1 MAVRVGRQT
10 GARPFLMEC
19 AVSRRMRPGRSSGG
33 VPQRAFGQVAR
44 LYAPVEVLS
53 GDQVEA
59 IHAAA
64 LDVLARQGMR
74 VLDGGARA
82 LFAGAGARVVGETV
96 FLDPAMVGERLAT
109 VPGRFGL
116 AARNPARD
124 LRFGGEDC
132 VFTSV
137 GGPAY
142 VMDIDK
148 GRRDGTFAEM
158 CDFLKVIQGLNVI
171 QQEGGGPF
179 EPLDLAPNTRH
190 LDIYLA
196 QITLLDKS
204 WQTQTLGRARTMD
217 GLEMAA
223 RMFGVA
229 VDRLPCAL
237 VGIINTN
244 TPLTLDIPMAEGLI
258 CMAEHGQVNVITP
271 FTLSGAMAPV
281 TIGGALVLQHA
292 EALAG
297 IVLTQIVKA
306 GVPVMYGGFTSNV
319 DMRSGA
325 PAFGTPEYAKA
336 AQASGQ
342 LARHIGVPFRSSNVT
357 AANAVDAQA
366 AYESQMALWGA
377 VMGGAH
383 LIEHGAGWMHG
394 GLTASFEKLIL
405 DAEML
410 QMMQAY
416 LEPIATDAEALGLE
430 AIAEVGAGGHFFGT
444 GHTMSRYETAF
455 HQPMLSNWDNYP
467 QWVEKGSVELPQR
480 ANAVWKQVLAD
491 YEQPAL
497 DAGVLAALQEYVE
510 RRKREGGAPMN

>member
-1 MAVRVGRQT
+1 MSRKPRAGRVT
-10 GARPFLMEC
+10 GA
-19 AVSRRMRPGRSSGG
+19 
-33 VPQRAFGQVAR
+33 VPQRAFGQVSR
-44 LYAPVEVLS
+44 LYDPVQVLS
-53 GDQVEA
+53 ADQVQA
-59 IHAAA
+59 IHVAA
-64 LDVLARQGMR
+64 LTVLSRQGMR
-74 VLDGGARA
+74 VLDGRARGFYA
-82 LFAGAGARVVGETV
+82 AAGAVVEDETV
-96 FLDPAMVGERLAT
+96 RLDPDLVMELLAS
-109 VPGRFGL
+109 VPGRFTL
-116 AARNPARD
+116 QARNPAKS
-124 LRFGGEDC
+124 LRFGGNDC

-158 CDFLKVIQGLNVI
+158 CDFLKVVQGLNVI
-171 QQEGGGPF
+171 HQEGGGPF

-204 WQTQTLGRARTMD
+204 WQTQTLGLKRTMD
-217 GLEMAA
+217 GIEMAA
-223 RMFGVA
+223 LMFGVP

-244 TPLTLDIPMAEGLI
+244 SPLQLDIPMAEGLI
-258 CMAEHGQVNVITP
+258 AMAEHGQVNVITP

-281 TIGGALVLQHA
+281 TIAGALVLQHA

-297 IVLTQIVKA
+297 IVLTQIVKP
-306 GVPVMYGGFTSNV
+306 GVAVMYGGFTSNV

-336 AQASGQ
+336 AMASGQ
-342 LARHIGVPFRSSNVT
+342 LARLIGVPFRSSNVT

-366 AYESQMALWGA
+366 AYESQMALWGSI
-377 VMGGAH
+377 MGGAH

-410 QMMQAY
+410 QMMQSW
-416 LEPIATDAEALGLE
+416 LEPIATDTDSLGLA
-430 AIAEVGAGGHFFGT
+430 AIADVGAGGHFFGT
-444 GHTMSRYETAF
+444 AHTMSRYETAF

-467 QWVEKGSVELPQR
+467 QWLEKGSVELPQR
-480 ANAVWKQVLAD
+480 ANAVWKQVLAQ

-497 DAGVLAALQEYVE
+497 DQAVGEALGEYVA

>member
-1 MAVRVGRQT
+1 M
-10 GARPFLMEC
+10 
-19 AVSRRMRPGRSSGG
+19 SRRARPGRVTGAI
-33 VPQRAFGQVAR
+33 VQRPFGQVPR
-44 LYAPVEVLS
+44 LYAPIEVLS
-53 GDQVEA
+53 GDQVQA
-59 IHAAA
+59 IHQAA
-64 LDVLARQGMR
+64 LGVLARVGIK
-74 VLDGGARA
+74 VLAPQARDYFR
-82 LFAGAGARVVGETV
+82 LAGARVVDETV
-96 FLDPAMVGERLAT
+96 FLDPALVAERLAT
-109 VPGRFGL
+109 VPARFTL
-116 AARNPARD
+116 VARNPLKS
-124 LRFGGEDC
+124 LRFGGNDC

-148 GRRDGTFAEM
+148 GRRDGTMAEM
-158 CDFLKVIQGLNVI
+158 GDYLRVIGALNVI

-179 EPLDLAPNTRH
+179 EPLDLPANTRH

-204 WQTQTLGRARTMD
+204 WQTQTLGHQRTMD

-223 RMFGVA
+223 LMFGVP
-229 VDRLPCAL
+229 VDRLPCSL
-237 VGIINTN
+237 LGIINTN
-244 TPLTLDIPMAEGLI
+244 SPLQLDIPMAEGLI
-258 CMAEHGQVNVITP
+258 ALASHGQVNVITP

-292 EALAG
+292 EAMAG
-297 IVLTQIVKA
+297 IVLTQIVRP

-342 LARHIGVPFRSSNVT
+342 LARLIGVPFRSSNVT

-366 AYESQMALWGA
+366 AYESQMALWGSI
-377 VMGGAH
+377 MGGAH

-394 GLTASFEKLIL
+394 GLTASFEKLVL

-410 QMMQAY
+410 GMMQAY
-416 LEPIATDAEALGLE
+416 LEPIATDEASLGVE
-430 AIAEVGAGGHFFGT
+430 AIVDVGAGGHFFGT
-444 GHTMSRYETAF
+444 AHTMSRYETAF
-455 HQPMLSNWDNYP
+455 HTPMLSNWDNYP
-467 QWVEKGSVELPQR
+467 NWLERGAVELPQR
-480 ANAVWKQVLAD
+480 ANAVWKQLLAE
-491 YEQPAL
+491 YEPPAL
-497 DAGVLAALQEYVE
+497 DAAVAEALADYVA